1 MTAGVA
7 SGLEPPVVQQAP
19 EHFCRVRTDGF
30 LVGFGPPA
38 RRSRTLPPSR
48 IWQGT
53 PSALALVLRRA
64 FSMAPSP
71 STTTPPAAGRVK
83 Q

>member
-38 RRSRTLPPSR
+38 RRVGNYQVSVLESRH
-48 IWQGT
+48 G
-53 PSALALVLRRA
+53 AEHLVVPGKAIDVDLHDAQIR
-64 FSMAPSP
+64 
-71 STTTPPAAGRVK
+71 
-83 Q
+83 